1 MSIAGMIIVMILIVI
16 IENRRESKN
25 KKPAAQ
31 APEWTLPTK
40 EVGNRSVVLIN
51 AGATKMAVIKVIRE
65 VNYEIG
71 LKGAKAIA
79 DNGGEVKSNLSENG
93 AAVLKN
99 ALEEV
104 GATVEIR

>member
-1 MSIAGMIIVMILIVI
+1 MVVLGTIITIIPIII
-16 IENRRESKN
+16 IEDKIKAQKN
-25 KKPAAQ
+25 KSLTQ
-31 APEWTLPTK
+31 TPEWPLSTK

-51 AGATKMAVIKVIRE
+51 GGATKMTVIKVIRE
-65 VNYEIG
+65 VSYEIG

-99 ALEEV
+99 ALEET
-104 GATVEIR
+104 GATAEIR